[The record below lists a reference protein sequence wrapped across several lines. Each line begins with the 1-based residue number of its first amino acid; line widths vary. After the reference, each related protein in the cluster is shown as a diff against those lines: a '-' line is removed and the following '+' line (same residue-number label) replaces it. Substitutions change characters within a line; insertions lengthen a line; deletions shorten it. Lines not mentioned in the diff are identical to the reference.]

1 MGLRFAPSEVGLC
14 MSVNEFESQ
23 LVFRGKIIILDND
36 PAFWRKPKTK
46 VLQAREKKS
55 FASWNRLHA
64 KPLIEFLKG
73 NDKTFGEQ

>member
-1 MGLRFAPSEVGLC
+1 MGNTMGLRFAPSEVGLC

-46 VLQAREKKS
+46 VLQAREKKK
-55 FASWNRLHA
+55 FCKLEQA
-64 KPLIEFLKG
+64 PC
-73 NDKTFGEQ
+73 KTPDRVPKRK